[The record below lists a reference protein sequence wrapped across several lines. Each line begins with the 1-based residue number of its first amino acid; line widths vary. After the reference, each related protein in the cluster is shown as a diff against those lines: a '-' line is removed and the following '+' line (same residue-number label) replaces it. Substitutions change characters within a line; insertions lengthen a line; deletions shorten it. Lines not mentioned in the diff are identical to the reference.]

1 MYGDKVIFYTNFMF
15 LMLLCDIKFVQFLF
29 TGSSFLQIKIFVF
42 TEYWTFFVMGCH
54 RTFAQTRTT
63 RTFRVHSSQHKFV
76 YALGVVHNRTVL
88 CMLKNYIGYE
98 SHVAP

>member
-1 MYGDKVIFYTNFMF
+1 MF
-15 LMLLCDIKFVQFLF
+15 LILLCDIKFVQFVF
-29 TGSSFLQIKIFVF
+29 SGSSFLQIKIFVF
-42 TEYWTFFVMGCH
+42 TEYIFVMGCH

-63 RTFRVHSSQHKFV
+63 RTFGVHSSQHKFV
-76 YALGVVHNRTVL
+76 CALGAVHNRTDL